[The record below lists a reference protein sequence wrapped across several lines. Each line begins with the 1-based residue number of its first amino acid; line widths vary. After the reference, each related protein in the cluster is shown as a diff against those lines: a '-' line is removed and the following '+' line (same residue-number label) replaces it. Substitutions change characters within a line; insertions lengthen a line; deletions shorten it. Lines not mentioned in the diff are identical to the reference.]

1 MYVIIV
7 NSFCGVVISSEI
19 SLICVLDDRLV
30 GIYSIIL
37 YVKGKGLFVYFIFKV
52 VIFVYEIFFF
62 SVLFNDCGFGGGRVV
77 FVKGYGFDLFIIV
90 KICDVVCVIINSLL
104 NEIYCE
110 VFVYIV

>member
-52 VIFVYEIFFF
+52 VIFVY
-62 SVLFNDCGFGGGRVV
+62 
-77 FVKGYGFDLFIIV
+77 
-90 KICDVVCVIINSLL
+90 
-104 NEIYCE
+104 
-110 VFVYIV
+110 